1 MLQWREFTKKMTPEL
16 FKKNLQ
22 PTSAESL
29 TSHHTTSPNSP
40 FYEFTTSICSE
51 KVIKELIQLRRKKKL
66 KKFTYL
72 GFWMTKEVIMPWN
85 WRLETKRRKIEPN
98 LESKS
103 VAFKKKKLAV
113 DCRFSFAV
121 VEDDLPVGDSAQD

>member
-1 MLQWREFTKKMTPEL
+1 MTPEL

-103 VAFKKKKLAV
+103 VAFKKKKNLLSIV
-113 DCRFSFAV
+113 DFLLLLLKTTCRWGIQLKIS
-121 VEDDLPVGDSAQD
+121 GRGQSRG